1 MTPDDPTPWPRDSAF
16 SRRLQEHWQAQ
27 TPPLDTHAAW
37 QRLQA
42 QLPPARPRLLER
54 LAQWRNLWIPSLT
67 FAGGAACALLV
78 LALLPA
84 TSRMPERDADAFVA
98 LSGPPAAPAAQG
110 GVLQVTFSD
119 SAPIAD
125 IDALLLQLGASIT
138 AGPSALGLYTL
149 TVAPDKLEATR
160 QQLQASPL
168 IESVTQP
175 PAP

>member
-1 MTPDDPTPWPRDSAF
+1 MKPDDSTPWPRDSAL

-27 TPPLDTHAAW
+27 TPSLDTHAAW

-42 QLPPARPRLLER
+42 QLPPARPRLSER
-54 LAQWRNLWIPSLT
+54 LAQWRNVWIPTIT

-78 LALLPA
+78 LAVLTA
-84 TSRMPERDADAFVA
+84 TPRVPERDADTFVA
-98 LSGPPAAPAAQG
+98 LSGPTPAPASQG

-119 SAPIAD
+119 NARIAD
-125 IDALLLQLGASIT
+125 IEALLLQLDASLT

-149 TVAPDKLEATR
+149 TVAPDKLDAAR

-168 IESVTQP
+168 VESVVEP